1 MVDFLRRNYG
11 ISKLGVHGES
21 LGGMVAC
28 HLAKAKELNYLFSN
42 RTFSNLSEVSKWG
55 FSKPISILF
64 NLLTNWSYDSSQAFI
79 DSTGYKILG
88 YDPNDE
94 VIPYMASL
102 KVGVV

>member
-1 MVDFLRRNYG
+1 LVDFLRRNYG

-28 HLAKAKELNYLFSN
+28 HLAKAKGLNYCI
-42 RTFSNLSEVSKWG
+42 V
-55 FSKPISILF
+55 F